1 MGKIGRSL
9 GGILGKALG
18 GVGGKYLKQYTG
30 IGEDEGRQ
38 KGEELGADLGEKYLP
53 FKTGGRVKKNGKII
67 AHKGEFIL
75 PRGVKPTTHQIK
87 MVRKRGGFKK
97 KKPIRG

>member
-1 MGKIGRSL
+1 MGAIGKKL

-18 GVGGKYLKQYTG
+18 GFAGQKLGKYTG
-30 IGEDEGRQ
+30 MGQEQGQKSGEDIGS
-38 KGEELGADLGEKYLP
+38 DFGEKYLP

-75 PRGVKPTTHQIK
+75 PKGIKPTTHQIK